1 MDRKVPV
8 DKTAIPEGT
17 GGYGSML
24 RGADGRTSEGRE
36 ARVKQQGRRNSG
48 RQGGE

>member
-8 DKTAIPEGT
+8 GKKAIPEDT

-24 RGADGRTSEGRE
+24 RGADRRTSEGRE
-36 ARVKQQGRRNSG
+36 GRVKQQGRGNSG
-48 RQGGE
+48 RQGGG